1 MAWKVFVYGALL
13 TIMLGVAATFL
24 GDKGHFLI
32 WLTQYRN
39 PVTDGYFY
47 YVTRLGEEYGFIVI
61 GLMLWLRSWRKMI
74 VIPSLGLAVML
85 VSFLLKKVFFVVWPL
100 LYLKR
105 MGWDGPMAVMDYH
118 LLTGHASFQMMDYH
132 LLTGHASF
140 PSGHSMAAW
149 ALFTLTAGMVR
160 KTWVSVLCLVLAVSV
175 SLSRVYLMAHFLRDV
190 VAGAA
195 IGFAIGYAFLYAYER
210 FMKSRQL
217 EETFGP
223 VSETDM
229 AEKGQ

>member
-1 MAWKVFVYGALL
+1 MMAWKVFVYGALL

-85 VSFLLKKVFFVVWPL
+85 VSFLLKKVFSEERPL

-105 MGWDGPMAVMDYH
+105 MGWDGPMAV
-118 LLTGHASFQMMDYH
+118 MDYH

-149 ALFTLTAGMVR
+149 ALFTLTAGIVR

-195 IGFAIGYAFLYAYER
+195 IGFALGYAFLCAHER
-210 FMKSRQL
+210 FMTSRQL

-223 VSETDM
+223 ASEADM